1 MNIKRIQELV
11 EWSEQ
16 MVYLEVFEKAWQIRD
31 GELEWYLCPDMDFLY
46 MGEIQGEPLRKD
58 GLVMVNIDNGC
69 GETISMVFL
78 ADQEIK

>member
-31 GELEWYLCPDMDFLY
+31 DEVDWYLCPDMDFLY
-46 MGEIQGEPLRKD
+46 SSEIQGEILRKD

-69 GETISMVFL
+69 GETVSMVFL
-78 ADQEIK
+78 ESEEIK

>member
-16 MVYLEVFEKAWQIRD
+16 MVYLEVFEKAWQIRGD
-31 GELEWYLCPDMDFLY
+31 EVDWYLYPDMGFLY
-46 MGEIQGEPLRKD
+46 SSEIRGEILRKD

-78 ADQEIK
+78 ESEEIR